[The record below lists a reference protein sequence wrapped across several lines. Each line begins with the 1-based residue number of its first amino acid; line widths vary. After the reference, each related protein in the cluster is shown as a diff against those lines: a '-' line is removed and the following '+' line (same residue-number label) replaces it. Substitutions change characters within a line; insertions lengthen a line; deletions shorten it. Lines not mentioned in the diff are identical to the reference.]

1 MCRGVLSKGGAEVF
15 QAASLAGH
23 VSEQHVRL
31 YGRPLTFVDED
42 GNKLEKKQK
51 TSPRKEEPS
60 PVSKRPK
67 AS

>member
-42 GNKLEKKQK
+42 KLEKKQK

-60 PVSKRPK
+60 PVNKRPK